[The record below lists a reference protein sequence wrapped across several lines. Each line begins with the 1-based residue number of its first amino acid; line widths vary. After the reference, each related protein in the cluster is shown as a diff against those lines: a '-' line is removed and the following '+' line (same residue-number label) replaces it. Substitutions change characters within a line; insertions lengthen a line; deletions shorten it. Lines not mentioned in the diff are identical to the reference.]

1 MAQPSPPP
9 AAVLDVLGQPGAS
22 LEPLDPRGQPWL
34 LPSDAGPAVLRRS
47 AASLGHVA
55 WLHRFLARLAATGFP
70 APRPLP
76 ILDGASLALVEGA
89 VWEAVAFLPGR
100 PLGWDPAVPVGSAGA
115 LLARFHQASGA
126 ISPPDQ
132 RPQALPLE
140 ECRPVCEER
149 LADRFQQ
156 ELAAIGHQAAP
167 RCVVHGDATAA
178 NMLVDEH
185 APAVSALIDFAL
197 AHLGTP
203 ESDISFALWVTGRT
217 ERLAVSLD
225 ADRVRAFVAGYH
237 RVRPLTDWAV
247 QAIPLYLVGR
257 GLQLLVRL
265 ERAGIQDAAL
275 QQLQRSRLH
284 WLADHRRWLEEIVAL
299 ALVLERDARGRSG

>member
-1 MAQPSPPP
+1 MVTPPR
-9 AAVLDVLGQPGAS
+9 AVLELLGWPRVR

-34 LPSDAGPAVLRRS
+34 LLTDDGRAVLRRS
-47 AASLGHVA
+47 TATLDHVA
-55 WLHRFLARLAATGFP
+55 WLHRFLARLAPSGFP
-70 APRPLP
+70 APGPLP
-76 ILDGASLALVEGA
+76 LLDGASLAVVAGA
-89 VWEAVAFLPGR
+89 TWEALSFLPGR
-100 PLGWDPAVPVGSAGA
+100 ALGWDPTVPVASAGA
-115 LLARFHQASGA
+115 LLARFHQLALA
-126 ISPPDQ
+126 LSPADQ

-140 ECRPVCEER
+140 RCRPACEEPF
-149 LADRFQQ
+149 ADRFQQ
-156 ELAAIGHQAAP
+156 ELAAIGHATAT

-203 ESDISFALWVTGRT
+203 ESDISFALWVTGRP
-217 ERLAVSLD
+217 ERSAVSLD

-265 ERAGIQDAAL
+265 ERAGMRDDEL

-284 WLADHRRWLEEIVAL
+284 WIDEHRRRLEEIVAS
-299 ALVLERDARGRSG
+299 ALVLEGDARRQSG